1 MSNSEKT
8 TEKPTATPTEA
19 GDARS
24 ARPRRRPLRLPFDG
38 RNQDAGSW
46 AYDHRVGL
54 CVTLIIYLL
63 VAIGFV
69 SSKIVMGGRASMQG
83 MYIDLQTVEELERE
97 RDRLA
102 EEVRR
107 ANEQIDWSA
116 IRNTSSN
123 ENALNE
129 NLQDDRGT
137 NTSAL
142 NSEAEA
148 VEQRLRANRDAYERG
163 MAAAN
168 AIGER
173 TEERNNT
180 SEGESDRKVKGRVTV
195 SFSLTN
201 PTRYSRHLIKPAYRC
216 EGGGE
221 VVVNIAVNQ
230 RGDVISAQVASGG
243 DECMRQTAIKAARN
257 SRFDYN
263 EAAPS
268 RQTGTITYIFI
279 PQ

>member
-1 MSNSEKT
+1 MSNSEKNT
-8 TEKPTATPTEA
+8 QMTAYPTAPTGENPA
-19 GDARS
+19 PRA
-24 ARPRRRPLRLPFDG
+24 RRRPLRLPFDG
-38 RNQDAGSW
+38 RSQDAGTW
-46 AYDHRVGL
+46 AYDHRIGL
-54 CVTLIIYLL
+54 CITLIVYLV

-69 SSKIVMGGRASMQG
+69 SSKIVMGGRQSMQG
-83 MYIDLQTVEELERE
+83 MYVDLQTLDELERE

-107 ANEQIDWSA
+107 ANERIDWSA

-137 NTSAL
+137 NAAAL
-142 NSEAEA
+142 NSEAEQ
-148 VEQRLRANRDAYERG
+148 VEKRLRASRDAYERG
-163 MAAAN
+163 VAEAR

-173 TEERNNT
+173 KESAEEK
-180 SEGESDRKVKGRVTV
+180 SGESDRKVKGRVTV

-221 VVVNIAVNQ
+221 VVVNIVVNP
-230 RGDVISAQVASGG
+230 RGDVLSAQVVSGG
-243 DECMRQTAIKAARN
+243 DECMRQTAVKAARD
-257 SRFDYN
+257 SKFDYN
-263 EAAPS
+263 ESAPS

>member
-1 MSNSEKT
+1 MMSNNEKT
-8 TEKPTATPTEA
+8 TEKTMKVSPASGECRPQP
-19 GDARS
+19 
-24 ARPRRRPLRLPFDG
+24 PRRRPLRLPFDG
-38 RNQDAGSW
+38 RSQDVGSW
-46 AYDHRVGL
+46 AYDHRIGL
-54 CVTLIIYLL
+54 CITLIVYLV

-69 SSKIVMGGRASMQG
+69 SSKIVMGERASSQT
-83 MYIDLQTVEELERE
+83 MYIDLQTLDELERE

-107 ANEQIDWSA
+107 ANERIDWSA

-137 NTSAL
+137 NADAL

-148 VEQRLRANRDAYERG
+148 IEQRLRASRDAYERG
-163 MAAAN
+163 VAEAQ

-173 TEERNNT
+173 KDAAE
-180 SEGESDRKVKGRVTV
+180 SESGESDRKVKGRVTV

-230 RGDVISAQVASGG
+230 RGEVISAQIASGG
-243 DECMRQTAIKAARN
+243 DECMRQTAIKAARG
-257 SRFDYN
+257 SKFDYN

>member
-1 MSNSEKT
+1 MSNSEKNT
-8 TEKPTATPTEA
+8 QTEVRPAAPTGENPAQRA
-19 GDARS
+19 
-24 ARPRRRPLRLPFDG
+24 RRRPLRLPFDG
-38 RNQDAGSW
+38 RSQDAGTW
-46 AYDHRVGL
+46 AYDHRIGL
-54 CVTLIIYLL
+54 CITLIVYLV

-69 SSKIVMGGRASMQG
+69 SSKIVMGGRQSLQG
-83 MYIDLQTVEELERE
+83 MYVDLQTLDELERE

-107 ANEQIDWSA
+107 ANERIDWSA

-137 NTSAL
+137 NAAAL
-142 NSEAEA
+142 NSEAEQ
-148 VEQRLRANRDAYERG
+148 VEKRLRASRDAYERG
-163 MAAAN
+163 VAEAR

-173 TEERNNT
+173 KESVETEA
-180 SEGESDRKVKGRVTV
+180 GESDRKVKGRVTV

-221 VVVNIAVNQ
+221 VVVSIVVNP
-230 RGDVISAQVASGG
+230 RGEVLSAQVVSGG
-243 DECMRQTAIKAARN
+243 DECMRQTAVKAARD
-257 SRFDYN
+257 SKFDYN
-263 EAAPS
+263 ESAPS

>member
-1 MSNSEKT
+1 MSNSEKNT
-8 TEKPTATPTEA
+8 QTEVRPAAPTGENPAQRA
-19 GDARS
+19 
-24 ARPRRRPLRLPFDG
+24 RRRPLRLPFDG
-38 RNQDAGSW
+38 RSQDAGTW
-46 AYDHRVGL
+46 AYDHRIGL
-54 CVTLIIYLL
+54 CITLIVYLV

-69 SSKIVMGGRASMQG
+69 SSKIVMGGRQSLQG
-83 MYIDLQTVEELERE
+83 MYVDLQTLDELERE

-107 ANEQIDWSA
+107 ANERIDWSA

-137 NTSAL
+137 NAAAL
-142 NSEAEA
+142 NSEAEQ
-148 VEQRLRANRDAYERG
+148 VEKRLRASRDAYERG
-163 MAAAN
+163 VAEAR

-173 TEERNNT
+173 KESAETEA
-180 SEGESDRKVKGRVTV
+180 GESDRKVKGRVTV

-221 VVVNIAVNQ
+221 VVVSIVVNP
-230 RGDVISAQVASGG
+230 RGEVLSAQVVSGG
-243 DECMRQTAIKAARN
+243 DECMRQTAVKAARD
-257 SRFDYN
+257 SKFDYN
-263 EAAPS
+263 ESAPS
-268 RQTGTITYIFI
+268 RQAGTITYIFI